1 MRSQIHSVPTP
12 PPPCPANNKLLRKYG
27 PNRSVRW
34 TRRSVLNYCGTQTR
48 DLINYVPKKCPNR
61 SVRWTRHSL
70 GMRGGG
76 RRSLDTG
83 AAFTS
88 VWGGKVSPV
97 CKSFFAHVA
106 DDGGLHCRS
115 QGEAE
120 LGGGGACGQCTVEG
134 SEGYLWFSGIQ
145 TVGGTR
151 RGPWSIGQALRAWVS
166 SRPLTDVGDRRVGH
180 GGPGHGGGTRGQAS
194 DGGGAR
200 VVQRGTCKAKVWGH
214 GARPSPGYS
223 AVVVRRGG

>member
-1 MRSQIHSVPTP
+1 MYYVAALHLGPNQMRSQIHSVPTP

-83 AAFTS
+83 VAFTS

-120 LGGGGACGQCTVEG
+120 LGGGGGMWTVHCRG
-134 SEGYLWFSGIQ
+134 VRGIPVVFGHSDSGGYTQGPMEHR
-145 TVGGTR
+145 TGTAGVGV
-151 RGPWSIGQALRAWVS
+151 IAS
-166 SRPLTDVGDRRVGH
+166 SDRR
-180 GGPGHGGGTRGQAS
+180 R
-194 DGGGAR
+194 
-200 VVQRGTCKAKVWGH
+200 
-214 GARPSPGYS
+214 
-223 AVVVRRGG
+223 